1 MTSAQPAAASLS
13 LRSQCPDHLSTPVVA
28 DVQVALDDL
37 PQNHCAFVRRVDGS
51 SEDSDRLKVMGICI
65 GRRVQLIKKGDPMI
79 VRVLGSRL
87 GISARLGHRV
97 IVSTCEAPEC
107 QTTPP
112 ETPEAPEA
120 ASPQVAPQA

>member
-1 MTSAQPAAASLS
+1 MSSAQASASLS
-13 LRSQCPDHLSTPVVA
+13 IRSQCPDHLSTPVVA
-28 DVQVALDDL
+28 DVEVALDDL

-97 IVSTCEAPEC
+97 IVASCEAPEC
-107 QTTPP
+107 QTSPH
-112 ETPEAPEA
+112 A
-120 ASPQVAPQA
+120 AKDSHA

>member
-1 MTSAQPAAASLS
+1 
-13 LRSQCPDHLSTPVVA
+13 
-28 DVQVALDDL
+28 
-37 PQNHCAFVRRVDGS
+37 
-51 SEDSDRLKVMGICI
+51 MGICI